1 MVGDGDNGHFN
12 PIAKFQLDV
21 TKPSTDKIFFNQ
33 RFNIVGAVMLNSNRS
48 SSAYL

>member
-21 TKPSTDKIFFNQ
+21 TKPSTDKIFLPKIQ
-33 RFNIVGAVMLNSNRS
+33 HSGS
-48 SSAYL
+48 SHVE